1 MKALLTAMSLIAVPI
16 LVVAVGER
24 LRGQTEQGQ
33 PLRYQIST
41 KLMQSKLDRSKD
53 VLGGLATENFDAIS
67 RGAKAMRDLG
77 ALEGWVRADTPRY
90 KAQLNVFYYAND
102 ALIKASQDRN
112 LDGAALAYSQ
122 LTLSCVNC
130 HKLVR
135 SKD

>member
-1 MKALLTAMSLIAVPI
+1 MKALLAAMSLIAVPI

-24 LRGQTEQGQ
+24 LRGQTEQER
-33 PLRYQIST
+33 PLRHQVSS
-41 KLMQSKLDRSKD
+41 KLMQSKLEHSKE
-53 VLGGLATENFDAIS
+53 VLGGLATEDFDAIS
-67 RGAKAMRDLG
+67 KGARAMRDLS
-77 ALEGWVRADTPRY
+77 ALEGWFRANTPQY
-90 KAQLNVFYYAND
+90 KAQLNVFWYAND
-102 ALIKASQDRN
+102 ALIKASREKN